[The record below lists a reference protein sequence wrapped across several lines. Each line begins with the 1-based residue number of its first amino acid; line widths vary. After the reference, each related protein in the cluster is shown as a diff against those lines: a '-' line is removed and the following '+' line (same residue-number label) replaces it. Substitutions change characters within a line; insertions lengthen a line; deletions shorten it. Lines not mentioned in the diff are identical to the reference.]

1 MTIYDSNN
9 QAVLTVEVS
18 DESYAYNEIMGDKRL
33 HLEFELP
40 SFVEIPV
47 GSYVTFHYETYYL
60 LKPESLKLVHRRNW
74 EYVVEFEGL
83 QEVLTTL
90 IYQNPEDYR
99 VEFPVTG
106 NAQNHLD
113 ILVRCINSKSNGW
126 TATADSSLTLD
137 KCINYSFNNCKE
149 ALQAIADAFETEW
162 EVDGKTI
169 YVRKVEY
176 NKLSPLG
183 TEGGKNGMSY
193 GMGNG
198 FRTGIERKN
207 YNGEIPLTTIYI
219 KGDDRN
225 IGQYVGANNQ
235 TQTYDGKTLHL
246 PKGTVQ
252 NPITG
257 GYNGTKFSW
266 EQGYTTQNV
275 NVLNFAVSA
284 DGYSVYDTQA
294 TGRNEGIL
302 DCTDIYPKYEGT
314 VTKVDTV
321 DASKNLYDFYDSA
334 ANCPNF
340 ANLATSETMTV
351 IFQSGMLAGREFDV
365 NCKGSTTYGIHY
377 EIVPVEQDTQPMP
390 GGTFVPSAGT
400 GNNDGDRY
408 IIFHC
413 KLPYQYI
420 NDATNHAGAEWDMLK
435 TAVKY
440 LYEARN
446 PRYSITGELDGNWS
460 SSRWSLVG
468 QKIKCGGYISF
479 TDPSFQTDPFLI
491 RIQSVKHFVNKQFK
505 PVITLANTPTKGSVA
520 SQIRSIERDNFGNE
534 LQINDSRQFT
544 KRTFASAKATM
555 DALAEYFA
563 DYSDFIKPV
572 GIQTMQMIAGDER
585 LQLQFS
591 DYSNFS
597 SFKQAPVVWSS
608 GLVCGTGY
616 VRNVNI
622 GDDREIITTISGSHG
637 YHAWVINSN
646 TLTTDALTHTALV
659 DNKQYYLY
667 LRAPKTGNGYAQ
679 WELYPVGEDD
689 SVLEFYDG
697 TNYNFLVGILNMMED
712 ETRQFVP
719 IYGFTEITPGGIT
732 TSRLQDT
739 NNVTWIDLTTGATS
753 LGNGGFVFTPDPLNP
768 GQGSVSI
775 KGQLQVGS
783 SGLGNFAEYNT
794 LENNINSKVSTS
806 TYESGLSSLQSTLE
820 TQIDGKIDTY
830 YDTNNPASAW
840 TSAEERAKHVGDL
853 WFKQGNNNVVCR
865 YQYLPSSSSYDW
877 VSVQDSDIPKALA
890 TANSKKRVFYSTTA
904 NPTPDG
910 PYDAN
915 DLWIRNGI
923 LYVCISGRTTR
934 GYSAE
939 DWQQGLYFDV
949 DDRLQVQREWE
960 RIHGAANTNGNA
972 TSSGSYMLTKTYLH
986 GLQEPAK
993 LVYKVSNS
1001 DKILTYNN
1009 NALVYNISGSSALD
1023 TAYGNLKGYL
1033 NDHDLYDEDT
1043 TWDSGS
1049 DELTALFL
1057 AYYKEE
1063 KTFELSNISDFEYLK
1078 KAMPDGASTDI
1089 GRGVVLSSLIAVR
1102 DASGSVK
1109 AGMDGSGAFGK
1120 LMLWAGSTNASS
1132 IGSAVWRVNNDGSQ
1146 ISGSDTGARIHSI
1159 PSESRMIF
1167 YDSSGKV
1174 STILDGETYD
1184 IDNLFPTSGTAAQNI
1199 SLSDLSD
1206 DLTIYSDGYQY
1217 EELYAEQTVSGSDY
1231 SFTTQKPG
1239 TLSLPDFTIT
1249 ASIAARNNGTLTTP
1263 VTQAYLMIDNT
1274 IVASV
1279 AGTASASERFSGRTI
1294 YLPAGGHTVSL
1305 TGDFEVADSTDGV
1318 QFAVAVHYWSSTAGL
1333 EVEQKQ
1339 SYICANGFILGASNN
1354 NYFVADVVNGTN
1366 TKMLRFRARSGSAGI
1381 QVYNGNVEWWDGS
1394 NWKRIYMANDRTL
1407 KVES

>member
-18 DESYAYNEIMGDKRL
+18 DESYAYNEIMGDNRL

-40 SFVEIPV
+40 TFVEIPV

-60 LKPESLKLVHRRNW
+60 LKPESLRLVHRRYW
-74 EYVVEFEGL
+74 EYVIEFEGM
-83 QEVLTTL
+83 QEVLKTL
-90 IYQNPEDYR
+90 VYQNPDDHR

-106 NAQNHLD
+106 KAQDHLD

-162 EVDGKTI
+162 EVVGKAI

-176 NKLSPLG
+176 NSNDPIS
-183 TEGGKNGMSY
+183 MSY
-193 GMGNG
+193 GKGNG
-198 FRTGIERKN
+198 LRTGIERKN
-207 YNGEIPLTTIYI
+207 YNDEIPLTTVYV

-246 PKGTVQ
+246 PKSA
-252 NPITG
+252 TG
-257 GYNGTKFSW
+257 GYDGSHFSW
-266 EQGYTTQNV
+266 EQGYSSTGA
-275 NVLNFAVSA
+275 LSFAVSA
-284 DGYSVYDTQA
+284 DGYSVYDTEA

-314 VTKVDTV
+314 VTKVVTI
-321 DASKNLYDFYDSA
+321 DASKNLYDFYDST

-351 IFQSGMLAGREFDV
+351 IFQSGQLAGREFDV

-377 EIVPVEQDTQPMP
+377 EIVPVEQDTLPMP

-591 DYSNFS
+591 DYSSFS

-667 LRAPKTGNGYAQ
+667 LRAPKAISQTASQNYAQ

-732 TSRLQDT
+732 TDMIRSSQGNSWLNLLSGTFSWGNIADT
-739 NNVTWIDLTTGATS
+739 TS
-753 LGNGGFVFTPDPLNP
+753 DNFRGMSWNGDTFK
-768 GQGSVSI
+768 I
-775 KGQLQVGS
+775 KGDVEITGG
-783 SGLGNFAEYNT
+783 SGL
-794 LENNINSKVSTS
+794 ENVNGYSNLLQAS
-806 TYESGLSSLQSTLE
+806 TYNAFLAGQYVTDQKNLQG
-820 TQIDGKIDTY
+820 QIDGKIQTWY
-830 YDTNNPASAW
+830 RPSAPTW
-840 TSAEERAKHVGDL
+840 SSSENAAHVGDL
-853 WFKQGNNNVVCR
+853 WYNDTTNELWR
-865 YQYLPSSSSYDW
+865 YNESYSWEKVDN
-877 VSVQDSDIPKALA
+877 SAAAMALA
-890 TANSKKRVFYSTTA
+890 QSKRQVFSA
-904 NPTPDG
+904 QPTP
-910 PYDAN
+910 PYALN
-915 DLWIRNGI
+915 DLWINEGK
-923 LYVCISGRTTR
+923 LYYCTNGRTS
-934 GYSAE
+934 GSFDSA
-939 DWQQGLYFDV
+939 DWAEALDIDFSDKASV
-949 DDRLQVQREWE
+949 MREWE
-960 RIHGAANTNGNA
+960 RIHGAANTSGNA
-972 TSSGSYMLTKTYLH
+972 TMNGSYLLTKTYLK
-986 GLQEPAK
+986 GVSEPAK
-993 LVYKVSNS
+993 LTYDN
-1001 DKILTYNN
+1001 KILTYNASGN
-1009 NALVYNISGSSALD
+1009 DKYALVYSVTGTSGLD
-1023 TAYGNLKGYL
+1023 AAYNSLKSYL
-1033 NDHDLYDEDT
+1033 NTYNLYDGDPEWDDGFSEEDL
-1043 TWDSGS
+1043 SGR
-1049 DELTALFL
+1049 FM

-1063 KTFELSNISDFEYLK
+1063 KTFELSNVSDFEYLK
-1078 KAMPDGASTDI
+1078 AALPNGASTQI
-1089 GRGVVLSSLIAVR
+1089 GGGVVLSQTLAVK
-1102 DASGSVK
+1102 DMDGNVK
-1109 AGMDGSGAFGK
+1109 AGMNGSGAYGDII
-1120 LMLWAGSTNASS
+1120 LWSGSANASGITNAK
-1132 IGSAVWRVNNDGSQ
+1132 WRVLKNGTQLNGTNGGAMIQLRPEESQ
-1146 ISGSDTGARIHSI
+1146 INIS
-1159 PSESRMIF
+1159 
-1167 YDSSGKV
+1167 DSSGTP
-1174 STILDGETYD
+1174 TIVIDGLTHSINE
-1184 IDNLFPTSGTAAQNI
+1184 IFPSVSGTTI
-1199 SLSDLSD
+1199 TLSTLNASGRQDE
-1206 DLTIYSDGYQY
+1206 DGYYY
-1217 EELYAEQTVSGSDY
+1217 ETISSSQA
-1231 SFTTQKPG
+1231 SFTTDNPG
-1239 TLSLPDFTIT
+1239 ILEFPKI
-1249 ASIAARNNGTLTTP
+1249 TLTAAILGQESGSVTP
-1263 VTQAYLMIDNT
+1263 TSTQVSLDIDG
-1274 IVASV
+1274 IVIAT
-1279 AGTASASERFSGRTI
+1279 AGTATQTASSNTTGVKYYLAAGTHTITLSATFDGQSERGVTFNASVTYEQSSAPLKTDQKVS
-1294 YLPAGGHTVSL
+1294 YL
-1305 TGDFEVADSTDGV
+1305 
-1318 QFAVAVHYWSSTAGL
+1318 
-1333 EVEQKQ
+1333 
-1339 SYICANGFILGASNN
+1339 CANGFILGSSSTDYLVSEIKTVNN
-1354 NYFVADVVNGTN
+1354 ESKHNFIV
-1366 TKMLRFRARSGSAGI
+1366 RSGNAGI
-1381 QVYNGNVEWWDGS
+1381 TVYDGTIQMTWNS
-1394 NWKRIYMANDRTL
+1394 GVTWYSITRDINDGKLTTSI
-1407 KVES
+1407 VQ